1 MSLRKIGG
9 IYWLSLGRLRVSF
22 CIKRKTRITV
32 TELLSISNSVEAQ
45 S

>member
-1 MSLRKIGG
+1 MSFRKIGG
-9 IYWLSLGRLRVSF
+9 IYWLAIGRLRVSF

-32 TELLSISNSVEAQ
+32 AEYLTISNSVEAQ

>member
-9 IYWLSLGRLRVSF
+9 IYWLSLGRLRISF
-22 CIKRKTRITV
+22 CVKRKARITV
-32 TELLSISNSVEAQ
+32 AEYLAISNNMEAR

>member
-1 MSLRKIGG
+1 MSFRKIGG
-9 IYWLSLGRLRVSF
+9 IYWLAIGRLRVSF

>member
-9 IYWLSLGRLRVSF
+9 IYWLSLGRIRISF

-32 TELLSISNSVEAQ
+32 VELLAIQPQEPSNA
-45 S
+45 

>member
-1 MSLRKIGG
+1 MSIRKIGG
-9 IYWLSLGRLRVSF
+9 IYWLSLGRLRISF

-32 TELLSISNSVEAQ
+32 AEYLAISNSMEAQ

>member
-22 CIKRKTRITV
+22 CVKRKTRITV
-32 TELLSISNSVEAQ
+32 AEYLAISNSVEVQ

>member
-9 IYWLSLGRLRVSF
+9 IYWLSLGRLRISF

-32 TELLSISNSVEAQ
+32 AEYLAISNSMEAQ

>member
-1 MSLRKIGG
+1 MSFRKIGG
-9 IYWLSLGRLRVSF
+9 IYWLSIGRIRLSF

-32 TELLSISNSVEAQ
+32 AEYLAISNSMEAQ